1 MPMQNSVSPVGLF
14 IGACL
19 LIGISVLI
27 TSLVYRAKGLR
38 REAEAFVAF
47 NKSPELQLLRDQAF
61 ESGRQEGLKH
71 ARTEFKLSDENALAL
86 QLRYEEGVRDG
97 AEQELQKFHITYTR
111 VQIENDNFFQN
122 TVDIGYD
129 MQIHYSGLP
138 IGEPTRRIT
147 HRDQKAKD
155 ENILK
160 LLETVDK
167 TLETI
172 IAVNAKLKVPISV
185 GGGVRKLKS
194 KA

>member
-1 MPMQNSVSPVGLF
+1 MQNFPSPIILVIATL
-14 IGACL
+14 A
-19 LIGISVLI
+19 LIGISVLV
-27 TSLVYRAKGLR
+27 TFLVYRAKQLR
-38 REAEAFVAF
+38 WEADAFVAF
-47 NKSPELQLLRDQAF
+47 TSSPEFQFQQDRAF

-71 ARTEFKLSDENALAL
+71 ARTEFKSSDENALAL
-86 QLRYEEGVRDG
+86 QLRYEEGLRDG

-129 MQIHYSGLP
+129 MQIYYSGLP

-155 ENILK
+155 ENIIK

-167 TLETI
+167 ALETI
-172 IAVNAKLKVPISV
+172 IAVNAKLRVPISV
-185 GGGVRKLKS
+185 GGGVRKLKA